1 MSIDHSKIRWNGW
14 GWTAHKDQLAE
25 HEVLWTW
32 LAGELGMPA
41 LLATPARP
49 LESITLAPSRLTVED
64 RARFI
69 EILGA
74 ERVRGD
80 QYERAFHARGRS
92 YHDLI
97 YLRSGD
103 LSTAPDAVLYP
114 RSTDEVLATLA
125 AAGEGG
131 VAVVP
136 YGGGTSV
143 VGGVTG
149 SHGRFK
155 SVVALDL
162 SAMDRVIDIDA
173 QSMTATVEA
182 GIYGPA
188 LEKALQARGFT
199 LGHHPQSFEFSTLG
213 GWIAHRGA
221 GQGSNR
227 YGRAEDWLVGTKV
240 VTPRGV
246 LHTGGFPASSAGP
259 RLNDLVLGS
268 EGVFGIV
275 TEATVRLHPLPT
287 ASDYYG
293 YLFKDFGSGIA
304 AIRAAAR
311 EEIPVTMLR
320 LSDPMETKF
329 YRAFGSLG
337 KKRTLRD
344 RFAQFYLTNRGFDE
358 KACAMI
364 AGFEGETTT
373 VVDERLRFDVLAKK
387 HGALALGEGQGKH
400 WKEGRFHGPYMRDP
414 MMDRG
419 VGVDTLET
427 AASWSKLDGLY
438 IAVRDALE
446 STIREN
452 APRAGAHGVVS
463 CHISHSYPDGA
474 SLYFT
479 YIFPRM
485 LDGEIAQWRAIKK
498 AASDAIIANGGTISH
513 HHGVGEDHLPW
524 MAAEKGSLGID
535 ILRAVKMALDP
546 KGILNPGK
554 LIPD

>member
-49 LESITLAPSRLTVED
+49 LESITLAPSRLTIED

-188 LEKALQARGFT
+188 LEKALQTRGFT

-344 RFAQFYLTNRGFDE
+344 RFAQFYVTNRGFDE

-387 HGALALGEGQGKH
+387 HGALALGESQGKR

-438 IAVRDALE
+438 IAVRDVLE
-446 STIREN
+446 SAIREN

-479 YIFPRM
+479 YVFPRM

-524 MAAEKGSLGID
+524 MAAEKG
-535 ILRAVKMALDP
+535 
-546 KGILNPGK
+546 
-554 LIPD
+554 